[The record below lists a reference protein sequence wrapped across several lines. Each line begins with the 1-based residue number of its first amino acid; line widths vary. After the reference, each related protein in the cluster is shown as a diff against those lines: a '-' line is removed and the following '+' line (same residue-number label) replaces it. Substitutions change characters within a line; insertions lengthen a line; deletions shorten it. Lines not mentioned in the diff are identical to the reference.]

1 MDATAHGMMPS
12 GLSVPRGEQTPT
24 GRFGR
29 MFPTLAARKPTGL
42 QMAENFGLPG
52 GLMDGGETTMDQEN
66 PELPAGFTFFGQF
79 IDHNISFDPASTLDS
94 DSDPLSLTDF
104 RPPRLDMANLYGE
117 GPVVQPYLYDGNSHG
132 TKLATSPDGVDVA
145 RGPGNV
151 ALIGDPR
158 NDENLLLSQ
167 VHHAMIKFHNSLVDL
182 LAAGKITDVNGDP
195 LGQRPPDQPP
205 VEDPGVPV
213 GELLDTADYYSALY
227 SKAQQL
233 ARWHFQWIIVHE
245 YLPLIGDP
253 LVVADVERHGPKF
266 FQPGDRPFMP
276 VEFSV
281 AGFRAVGHP
290 TVRSSYQVNDRFE
303 GKIFPDNPDAPPLP
317 RTDLRG
323 GIPVDAEHAVDFSF
337 FFPTTPARVPAYAK
351 KFQAL
356 LNRQLLD
363 LPVSAVP
370 GAQPGDLARPL
381 ASLAV
386 RNLLRSEA
394 LELPSGQ
401 DVARKVGEVPL
412 VDAELGTEGPVY
424 LWYYLLKEAEI
435 RGGGLSLGPVG
446 TRIVAETLI
455 GLIDA
460 DPGSYRSAYPAW
472 QPVLAEESGAF
483 GIVDLLRVAGVA

>member
-1 MDATAHGMMPS
+1 MAHGHMPD
-12 GLSVPRGEQTPT
+12 GLSVPHGEDVPA

-29 MFPTLAARKPTGL
+29 MFPTLPARKPTGL
-42 QMAENFGLPG
+42 KEAERFGLPG

-66 PELPAGFTFFGQF
+66 PMLPAGFTYFGQF
-79 IDHNISFDPASTLDS
+79 IDHNITFDITTALDG
-94 DSDPLSLTDF
+94 DTDPLSVTDF
-104 RPPRLDMANLYGE
+104 RPPRLDMANLYGA
-117 GPVVQPYLYDGNSHG
+117 GPTANPYLYDHASHG
-132 TKLATSPDGVDVA
+132 TKIATSADGVDVA
-145 RGPGNV
+145 RGPSDV

-158 NDENLLLSQ
+158 NDENMLLSQ
-167 VHHAMIKFHNSLVDL
+167 MHHAMARFHNALVDL
-182 LAAGKITDVNGDP
+182 LAAGQITDVNGDR
-195 LGQRPPDQPP
+195 LERKPPDQPHA
-205 VEDPGVPV
+205 ENTSAPV
-213 GELLDTADYYSALY
+213 GQLLDTADYWSELF

-233 ARWHFQWIIVHE
+233 ARWHYQWIIIHE

-253 LVVADVERHGPKF
+253 LVVQDIERHGPKF
-266 FQPGDRPFMP
+266 FQPGDHPFMP

-290 TVRSSYQVNDRFE
+290 TVRSSYQVNEKFE
-303 GKIFPDNPDAPPLP
+303 GKIFPDDPDAPPLP

-337 FFPTTPARVPAYAK
+337 FFPTDPGRVPTSAK

-363 LPVSAVP
+363 LPVGAVP
-370 GAQPGDLARPL
+370 GAQDGDLARPL

-386 RNLLRSEA
+386 RNLLRSET

-412 VDAELGTEGPVY
+412 TDAQLGTEGPVY
-424 LWYYLLKEAEI
+424 LWYYLLKEAEVLA
-435 RGGGLSLGPVG
+435 GGLSLGPVG
-446 TRIVAETLI
+446 TRIVAETLV

-460 DPGSYRSAYPAW
+460 DPGSYRSSYPAW
-472 QPVLAEESGAF
+472 RPTLAGASGEF